1 MRRQER
7 RTPHSN
13 GGGSE
18 LASRKRVNPRADPL
32 RLLNERLVTNR
43 DPDSGFPLSNSAS
56 PNSIGY
62 PSLIVKHAIED
73 VEPIAFHARFDLRS
87 NGNLQCAC
95 LIVFFK

>member
-1 MRRQER
+1 
-7 RTPHSN
+7 
-13 GGGSE
+13 
-18 LASRKRVNPRADPL
+18 VNPRADPL

-87 NGNLQCAC
+87 NGASGFRDRLAT
-95 LIVFFK
+95 LVRHPVE